1 MNSTGSK
8 REGAPSASLKE
19 AVMTTYG
26 LKVFDDT
33 IHTTNVWL
41 KDLVERLPEGAER
54 DDAYRALRGT
64 LHALRDRMPVN
75 SAAAFAAQLPMLI
88 RSFYY
93 EGWRP
98 AETPSADR
106 SQDDFIGHVTA
117 AFERSE
123 TVDAEAAVRAV
134 LALLNDKISAGE
146 IDHVKKTLPAE
157 IRELWPEPAE
167 A

>member
-1 MNSTGSK
+1 
-8 REGAPSASLKE
+8 
-19 AVMTTYG
+19 MTTYG

-41 KDLVERLPEGAER
+41 KDLTERLPGAER
-54 DDAYRALRGT
+54 DDAYRALRAT

-75 SAAAFAAQLPMLI
+75 TAAAFAAQLPMLI
-88 RSFYY
+88 RGFYY

-98 AETPSADR
+98 AETPSSDR

-123 TVDAEAAVRAV
+123 TIDAEAAVRAV
-134 LALLNDKISAGE
+134 FALLTEKISAGE
-146 IDHVKKTLPAE
+146 IDHVKKTLPQD